1 MDEGHELRTPT
12 TSKYRRILELK
23 AKSRWILSA
32 TPFRS
37 WGDFFNLI
45 QLLHFPLYNLM
56 SGSLSAF
63 KRCIQQ
69 PFQARLVKPVLEE
82 AFSTLIFGHSAESSS
97 IKRPTISFQK
107 HVVDF
112 ANEEQK
118 KVYESMRE
126 QVAHKY
132 DGMRR
137 AKTFLARPMEA
148 LALLQPL
155 RRACGGCG
163 SFFSPTEIEKQKD
176 AQGKWFLL
184 SEKPHKQKY
193 REATQDSCHDVETE
207 ECSIC
212 LEPLSNPLQTKCR
225 HLFCEECILSSLT
238 VKPKCPQC
246 REKLKTTK
254 DEQNY
259 ATDLFL
265 PKVST
270 SGSLSSGR
278 NGKDSS
284 GKAEAVEPAS
294 SGDSVVMNAKMNAL
308 VSILLNLKQEEPGAK
323 SIVFSQFSESIDNL
337 SRLFTSLGIK
347 HAIIQGSF
355 TQQKRYEGVCMD
367 VRY

>member
-1 MDEGHELRTPT
+1 MDEGHQLSTPT
-12 TSKYRRILELK
+12 TSKYKRILELK

-37 WGDFFNLI
+37 WDDFFVLL
-45 QLLHFPLYNLM
+45 QLLRFPLYNLM
-56 SGSLSAF
+56 CGSLTAF
-63 KRCIQQ
+63 KKCLQTSYQSDRVR
-69 PFQARLVKPVLEE
+69 PVVKQ
-82 AFSTLIFGHSAESSS
+82 AFSRLIFGHSAESSS
-97 IKRPTISFQK
+97 IKRPPISFQN

-112 ANEEQK
+112 ATEEQK
-118 KVYESMRE
+118 KVYELMRE
-126 QVAHKY
+126 QVERKY
-132 DGMRR
+132 EGMMR
-137 AKTFLARPMEA
+137 ARNFPARPMEA

-163 SFFSPTEIEKQKD
+163 SSFSPIEIEKQKEL
-176 AQGKWFLL
+176 QGKWFLL
-184 SEKPHKQKY
+184 PDKSRKHTY
-193 REATQDSCHDVETE
+193 REATQDPYQNIETE

-212 LEPLSNPLQTKCR
+212 LDPLSNPLQTKCR

-246 REKLKTTK
+246 RKELKNTK
-254 DEQNY
+254 DEEKY

-270 SGSLSSGR
+270 SGALSSGR

-284 GKAEAVEPAS
+284 GKAEAVEAAS
-294 SGDSVVMNAKMNAL
+294 TGDSVVMNAKMNAL

-355 TQQKRYEGVCMD
+355 TQNKRYEGVCMD
-367 VRY
+367 VRH